1 MKSLQKKQK
10 DEELVQEFDKE
21 EKKVKVGEYKVYKH
35 IVEVYLTRKRRIFVV
50 EGKIQFNVD
59 LKNIKVEN
67 PGGKETRQYFKEGK
81 DFVEF
86 YRKAILIKYNDGK
99 EKEKTLIFNYS
110 GKKLLE
116 LKKSDVKIEN
126 YGIEVYEKDLYQVY
140 DYNGQPLL

>member
-1 MKSLQKKQK
+1 MKSLLKKQK

-21 EKKVKVGEYKVYKH
+21 EKKVKVGEYKVCKH
-35 IVEVYLTRKRRIFVV
+35 IVEVYLTRKKRIFVV
-50 EGKIQFNVD
+50 EGKIQFNVN
-59 LKNIKVEN
+59 LKKINVEN
-67 PGGKETRQYFKEGK
+67 PGGKEIIQYYKEGK

-110 GKKLLE
+110 GKKILE
-116 LKKSDVKIEN
+116 LEKLDVKIEN

>member
-67 PGGKETRQYFKEGK
+67 PGEKETRQYFKEGK